1 MRPVRLDAARAALA
15 GWALLGAVNAAM
27 IAITLRVPRSGLGTR
42 ALHHA
47 YDAGQLLALGVL
59 SAAGVLLWQRF
70 VSTTPFGSRRFAPF
84 LGIFAVGL
92 ALGAWMLRDD
102 FHGFAGNLV
111 GDRLSFVVVALAIAT
126 CAGVL
131 AACAFVGSRL
141 ARGYLRLL
149 PIAGA
154 IALVAANHKVVAH
167 DYPGVHFFVAA
178 WAAALASTALASPTD
193 PTARARTS
201 WFWVAGVAVVSLW
214 TLFLAPSN
222 TVRLELF
229 RSSGSVVA
237 PFVARIESQLSRTG
251 NVAVSPES
259 VRWFKSRD
267 GLPEIP
273 PTAPRLFAKNAI
285 VLVLV
290 IDAGR
295 ADLLKPE
302 HDRALPNLARLRDAS
317 VQFTNARTPAPGT
330 TLAVTSVFTSR
341 YRAQIRWADQRGREY
356 PHLDPSPRFPEL
368 LQKQGVVTLN
378 LQGLP
383 GLAMAQGILRGFS
396 EEKILGGRPGHF
408 AGASEMLP
416 ALMERLGRATSGA
429 ESERAFFAYQ
439 HYDDA
444 HAPYDLGGKKAT
456 PFESY
461 LAEVQGVDRAL
472 GRLLDFLEEKQLA
485 SRTTLIVT
493 ADHGEAFGEH
503 NKQFHATTLYE
514 ELLHVPLLVK
524 VPGIAPRKVDAPVS
538 LVDLAPTLLDGFGL
552 PTPGSFMGQSL
563 VPLLR
568 DPRAPALGRPI
579 VAESDRGHRAMVFPD
594 GMKLI
599 ADDKLHTLEL
609 YDLNRDP
616 GELENLFDIRPDA
629 GAQRR
634 ALLDSFFDAQR
645 LRR

>member
-1 MRPVRLDAARAALA
+1 MRPLRLDPARAQLA
-15 GWALLGAVNAAM
+15 GWALIGAVNAAM
-27 IAITLRVPRSGLGTR
+27 IALTLRLPRSGIGTR
-42 ALHHA
+42 ALHHT
-47 YDAGQLLALGVL
+47 YDAGQLLALGAL
-59 SAAGVLLWQRF
+59 TATGVLVWQRF
-70 VSTTPFGSRRFAPF
+70 VSGTRFGARRFAPF
-84 LGIFAVGL
+84 FGIFALGV

-111 GDRLSFVVVALAIAT
+111 GDRWSFVIVTLGILA

-131 AACAFVGSRL
+131 SACALVGQWL
-141 ARGYLRLL
+141 ARGYARLL
-149 PIAGA
+149 PIAVA
-154 IALVAANHKVVAH
+154 IALAAANHRLVAH
-167 DYPGVHFFVAA
+167 DYPGVHFFVVC
-178 WAAALASTALASPTD
+178 WAAALGGTALTSSAEPT
-193 PTARARTS
+193 PARQS
-201 WFWVAGVAVVSLW
+201 WLWVAAVAAASSW
-214 TLFLAPSN
+214 TLFLTPSN
-222 TVRLELF
+222 AVRLELF

-237 PFVARIESQLSRTG
+237 PWLARIESRFSARARA
-251 NVAVSPES
+251 AVSPES

-273 PTAPRLFAKNAI
+273 PTLPPLFAKNAI
-285 VLVLV
+285 VLLLV

-302 HDRALPNLARLRDAS
+302 YDAALPNLARLRDAS
-317 VQFTNARTPAPGT
+317 VMFTNARTPAPGT

-341 YRAQIRWADQRGREY
+341 YHTQIRWADQRGREY
-356 PHLDPSPRFPEL
+356 PHLDPSPRLPEL
-368 LQKQGVVTLN
+368 LGKHDIVTLS

-383 GLAMAQGILRGFS
+383 GLAMSQGILRGFT
-396 EEKILGGRPGHF
+396 EEKILPGRRGHF
-408 AGASEMLP
+408 AGAPEMLP
-416 ALMERLGRATSGA
+416 ALIQRLERTTSPT
-429 ESERAFFAYQ
+429 ESQRAFFAYQ

-461 LAEVQGVDRAL
+461 LAEVQGVDREL
-472 GRLLDFLEEKQLA
+472 GRLLDFLDSRGLA
-485 SRTTLIVT
+485 NRTTIIVT

-524 VPGIAPRKVDAPVS
+524 IPGIPPRKVDVPVS
-538 LVDLAPTLLDGFGL
+538 LVDLAPTVLDGFGL

-568 DPRAPALGRPI
+568 DPKAPALGRPI

-594 GMKLI
+594 GMKVI

-616 GELENLFDIRPDA
+616 GELENLVDSQPDTS
-629 GAQRR
+629 AQRR